1 MRWIWV
7 RCPSTCMYRP
17 VNIVAREG
25 LHCVCMTCVRAQSE
39 SSSVFNEVCVISTKW
54 DDYSLIDTTYV
65 TLFERH
71 RIFRERIDVRRQIGG
86 QFLQKRSVRSHGLC
100 SYRIWKIEHKIW
112 SSLLIIIKIWSSLLI
127 IIKSQHHQNRNQEQV
142 EKDTHPLLYGT
153 LDCVND
159 LWWMCGAY

>member
-1 MRWIWV
+1 M
-7 RCPSTCMYRP
+7 
-17 VNIVAREG
+17 
-25 LHCVCMTCVRAQSE
+25 
-39 SSSVFNEVCVISTKW
+39 
-54 DDYSLIDTTYV
+54 

-112 SSLLIIIKIWSSLLI
+112 SSLLIIIK
-127 IIKSQHHQNRNQEQV
+127 SQHHQNRNQEQV

-159 LWWMCGAY
+159 YGGCVVRTIYS